1 MVCGRF
7 SIGIGKV
14 YTLFGI
20 AAIMRRMDSTTTGF
34 IVDALTRSIV
44 EHRLQP
50 GSKLVEQ
57 TLADQFGVSRTLIRQ
72 ALFKL
77 SQNRLVRMEPARGA
91 FVAAPSIT
99 EAQQVFA
106 VRRMLEAG
114 MTQAFI
120 RVATKEHIHALKDH
134 IAQEGAALLR
144 GDVPGRTVL
153 LGDFHVRMAQLM
165 GNDVL
170 AHMLMDLL
178 SRSALI
184 TLMYQTS
191 GAAEH
196 SHEEHAA
203 IVHALETRDE
213 AQALRLM
220 DEHLRN
226 VEASLTLAPD
236 APAHSKP

>member
-1 MVCGRF
+1 
-7 SIGIGKV
+7 
-14 YTLFGI
+14 
-20 AAIMRRMDSTTTGF
+20 MRRMDTTTTGF
-34 IVDALTRSIV
+34 IVDTLTRSIV

-91 FVAAPSIT
+91 FVAAPSVA
-99 EAQQVFA
+99 EAKQVFA

-120 RVATKEHIHALKDH
+120 RQATVEKINALKDH
-134 IAQEGAALLR
+134 IAEEEAAVLR

-165 GNDVL
+165 GNEVL
-170 AHMLMDLL
+170 AHLLMDLL
-178 SRSALI
+178 SRCALI
-184 TLMYQTS
+184 TLMYQS
-191 GAAEH
+191 AGAAEH
-196 SHEEHAA
+196 SHEEHRV
-203 IVHALETRDE
+203 IVKALETRDE
-213 AQALRLM
+213 ARALLLM

-226 VEASLTLAPD
+226 VEASLTLAPN
-236 APAHSKP
+236 APAQPTP

>member
-1 MVCGRF
+1 
-7 SIGIGKV
+7 
-14 YTLFGI
+14 
-20 AAIMRRMDSTTTGF
+20 MDSTTTGF
-34 IVDALTRSIV
+34 IVETLTRSIV

-50 GSKLVEQ
+50 GTKLVEQ

-77 SQNRLVRMEPARGA
+77 SQNRLIRKEPARGA
-91 FVAAPSIT
+91 YVAAPSMA

-120 RVATKEHIHALKDH
+120 QLATADHINALKDH
-134 IAQEGAALLR
+134 ITEEKAAIMR

-165 GNDVL
+165 GNEVL

-178 SRSALI
+178 SRCALI
-184 TLMYQTS
+184 TLMYQS
-191 GAAEH
+191 AGAAEH

-203 IVHALETRDE
+203 IVQALEARDE
-213 AQALRLM
+213 TRAVLLM

-226 VEASLTLAPD
+226 VEASLTLVPHV
-236 APAHSKP
+236 PAKL

>member
-1 MVCGRF
+1 
-7 SIGIGKV
+7 
-14 YTLFGI
+14 
-20 AAIMRRMDSTTTGF
+20 MRRMDSTTTGF
-34 IVDALTRSIV
+34 IVETLTRSIV

-50 GSKLVEQ
+50 GTKLVEQ

-77 SQNRLVRMEPARGA
+77 SQNRLIRKEPARGA
-91 FVAAPSIT
+91 FVAAPSMA

-114 MTQAFI
+114 MAQTFI
-120 RVATKEHIHALKDH
+120 RLATTDHINALKDH
-134 IAQEGAALLR
+134 ITEEKAAILR

-165 GNDVL
+165 GNEVL

-178 SRSALI
+178 SRCALI
-184 TLMYQTS
+184 TLMYQS
-191 GAAEH
+191 AGAAEH

-203 IVHALETRDE
+203 IVLALEARDE
-213 AQALRLM
+213 ARALLLM

-226 VEASLTLAPD
+226 VEASLTLAPS
-236 APAHSKP
+236 APAQPNP

>member
-1 MVCGRF
+1 
-7 SIGIGKV
+7 
-14 YTLFGI
+14 
-20 AAIMRRMDSTTTGF
+20 MRRMDSTTTGF
-34 IVDALTRSIV
+34 IVETLTRSIV

-77 SQNRLVRMEPARGA
+77 SQNRLIRMEPARGA
-91 FVAAPSIT
+91 FVAAPSIA
-99 EAQQVFA
+99 EAEQVFA

-120 RVATKEHIHALKDH
+120 RQANTEQIDSLKEHIADE
-134 IAQEGAALLR
+134 QAAVMR

-178 SRSALI
+178 SRCARI
-184 TLMYQTS
+184 TLMYQS
-191 GAAEH
+191 AGAAEH
-196 SHEEHAA
+196 SHEEHRA
-203 IVHALETRDE
+203 IVAALEARDE
-213 AQALRLM
+213 ARALLLM
-220 DEHLRN
+220 DQHLRN
-226 VEASLTLAPD
+226 VEASLTLAPTD
-236 APAHSKP
+236 TIKPKP